1 MQVPHMLM
9 GSPGSVV
16 ERRHL
21 ALQLEITGQ
30 PGRATASSAEGPE
43 VPLHGFGRTVTPS
56 DASTGP
62 GYRAGTLVHDV
73 GGQAHGAKIRLPH
86 ATATMKAD

>member
-1 MQVPHMLM
+1 MQVPRMLM
-9 GSPGSVV
+9 VLPVPLLSVGTWPYSSKSQGNQE
-16 ERRHL
+16 ERPRH
-21 ALQLEITGQ
+21 
-30 PGRATASSAEGPE
+30 PPRGPE